1 MNQTLCFRPGSAA
14 VEQLLAV
21 CLLLRQ
27 ALRRHPR
34 LELSV
39 PLAVQREVPEALF
52 GAIIYDT
59 LAAEF
64 ADLDSRLQIR
74 VRTVDH
80 FSIGTPSTGELL

>member
-1 MNQTLCFRPGSAA
+1 MNQTLHFRPGSPPAQ
-14 VEQLLAV
+14 QLLAA

-27 ALRRHPR
+27 ALRRHQR
-34 LELSV
+34 VELSV

-64 ADLDSRLQIR
+64 ADLDNRLQIR
-74 VRTVDH
+74 VRAVDQ
-80 FSIGTPSTGELL
+80 FRIGAPSTGELT